1 MYSLVHHLNRVRR
14 CYQCALMV
22 WFGLLVDKKPL
33 AHSPYLPAKFQHFF
47 PFVCP
52 SIYFLFTSLP
62 LSPSQTHTHDMFNQ
76 PPKILRIKR
85 KRHQDPLQAL
95 ILEDRRSVKRS
106 KPSSPVTSPR
116 LSPTTTT
123 HVTTTPLENHNYVFK
138 LARTDESDKVNAHD
152 ESIIQTI
159 LSESQTGID
168 ENSLSEPTKRN
179 FVIPKHQTEED
190 IEIPNELSDMLDSF
204 LSLEKNNDTKRRK
217 RGRRNTSEEF
227 SRPTQL
233 VNAENDNV
241 EEEETQYVYD
251 VYHLTDSEPMTSAN
265 HPLTQI
271 GYIRFFEDEN
281 ETNLLMND
289 EEDETKPNVLTDD
302 EDSNA
307 ESFYQNDYPSD
318 EDAGAFSEQDS
329 LEEEN
334 EGYVPHD
341 GVGFKGDDEYFDYE
355 ELENLDVED
364 NYYEDEEEEADY
376 EDESSGF
383 KRNQFFK
390 SDIDD
395 PIAIHRDKVFS
406 KLENMI
412 NNK

>member
-1 MYSLVHHLNRVRR
+1 
-14 CYQCALMV
+14 
-22 WFGLLVDKKPL
+22 
-33 AHSPYLPAKFQHFF
+33 
-47 PFVCP
+47 
-52 SIYFLFTSLP
+52 
-62 LSPSQTHTHDMFNQ
+62 MFNQ

-116 LSPTTTT
+116 LSPTTTP
-123 HVTTTPLENHNYVFK
+123 VTTRPPENHNYVFK
-138 LARTDESDKVNAHD
+138 LARTDESNKVNAQD

-159 LSESQTGID
+159 LSESQTSLD
-168 ENSLSEPTKRN
+168 DNSLSEPAKRN

-204 LSLEKNNDTKRRK
+204 LSLEKNDYSKRRK
-217 RGRRNTSEEF
+217 RGRRNTSEES
-227 SRPTQL
+227 SRPAQL
-233 VNAENDNV
+233 VNAEDA
-241 EEEETQYVYD
+241 EEEEEEEAQYVYD

-265 HPLTQI
+265 HPSTQI

-329 LEEEN
+329 LEED

-355 ELENLDVED
+355 ELENLNAED
-364 NYYEDEEEEADY
+364 NYYEDEAEI
-376 EDESSGF
+376 DESNGF

-390 SDIDD
+390 SDVDD
-395 PIAIHRDKVFS
+395 PMAIHRDKVFN

>member
-1 MYSLVHHLNRVRR
+1 
-14 CYQCALMV
+14 
-22 WFGLLVDKKPL
+22 
-33 AHSPYLPAKFQHFF
+33 
-47 PFVCP
+47 
-52 SIYFLFTSLP
+52 
-62 LSPSQTHTHDMFNQ
+62 MFNQ

-123 HVTTTPLENHNYVFK
+123 PVTTTPLENHNYVFK

-217 RGRRNTSEEF
+217 RGRRNTSEES

-390 SDIDD
+390 SDTDD